1 MYFVHIVSAP
11 TGHIII
17 NYEAVVGCKVV
28 RLTVSNGNGNP
39 VAVMARMRWCFREL
53 DVVVIEFGY
62 LQTRIVPVHDG
73 IPRMQLEC
81 RVNRA
86 EWCACGQA
94 PCQPHCVLRTGQ
106 NR

>member
-53 DVVVIEFGY
+53 DVVVIEFGALGISRHASSQCTTAY
-62 LQTRIVPVHDG
+62 LVCNWSV
-73 IPRMQLEC
+73 
-81 RVNRA
+81 V
-86 EWCACGQA
+86 
-94 PCQPHCVLRTGQ
+94 
-106 NR
+106 